1 VWLVTFVLTVFADL
15 TVAVEAGMILAALL
29 FIRRVA
35 RTTTVSQVT
44 PAYVEQGRDHI
55 LQDKDIPDY
64 VSIFRI
70 HGPFLFGATDKLAA
84 AIEAAEPL
92 APIVILRLRNM
103 TAIDATGLRAIEDVA
118 GWLKKRNR
126 VLLICGALSQ
136 PAKLMEQSEF
146 HRHVG
151 SDNIL
156 SSVDDALARA
166 RSLRPPLT
174 AATP

>member
-1 VWLVTFVLTVFADL
+1 
-15 TVAVEAGMILAALL
+15 L

-35 RTTTVSQVT
+35 KTTTVSEVT
-44 PAYVEQGRDHI
+44 PEYVEAGRGHI
-55 LQDKDIPDY
+55 LQGKDIPEY

-103 TAIDATGLRAIEDVA
+103 TAVDATGLRAIQDA
-118 GWLKKRNR
+118 ADYLHTRGRH
-126 VLLICGALSQ
+126 LLLCGALSQ
-136 PAKLMEQSEF
+136 PAALMKQSEF

-151 SDNIL
+151 PENIL
-156 SSVDDALARA
+156 PDVEAALARA
-166 RSLRPPLT
+166 RQLQELPTGSTSST
-174 AATP
+174 AATPWRHAPGA

>member
-1 VWLVTFVLTVFADL
+1 
-15 TVAVEAGMILAALL
+15 MILAALL

-44 PAYVEQGRDHI
+44 REYVEQGREHI

-103 TAIDATGLRAIEDVA
+103 TAIDATGLRAIQDVA
-118 GWLKKRNR
+118 DWLKKRNR
-126 VLLICGALSQ
+126 VLLICGVMPQ
-136 PAKLMEQSEF
+136 PATLMAQSEF

-151 SDNIL
+151 ADNIL
-156 SSVDDALARA
+156 PHVDAALARA
-166 RSLRPPLT
+166 RVIRDASKP
-174 AATP
+174 AAS